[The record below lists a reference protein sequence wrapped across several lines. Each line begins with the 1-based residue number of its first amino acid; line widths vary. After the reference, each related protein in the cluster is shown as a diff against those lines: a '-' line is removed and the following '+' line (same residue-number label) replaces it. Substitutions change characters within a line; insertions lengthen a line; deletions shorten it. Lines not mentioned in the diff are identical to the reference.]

1 MIKDVELIN
10 KLNEKMREGDKNRAL
25 KPRICDLQIA
35 NQDTEKVEYEYVKA
49 FNKARYQN
57 LYYELSRLK
66 AYMDANFMN
75 EDKHEEIFKEIKSE
89 LKKMVW

>member
-1 MIKDVELIN
+1 MSKDVELIN
-10 KLNEKMREGDKNRAL
+10 RLNMRTQEVNNLNTKR
-25 KPRICDLQIA
+25 RICDLQIA

-49 FNKARYQN
+49 FNKARYQH